1 MAESPGETVVLEPFI
16 GGRWYERAADGSE
29 TEWGRVLAF
38 EPPHRILLS
47 WRMSADWGHASE
59 QDRAPEIEV
68 TFIAES
74 TNRTRIFFEHRHL
87 ERYGDEAQRMYASL
101 DKPNAAEAVLRAF
114 QVGVTTSKTRSGPR
128 AA

>member
-1 MAESPGETVVLEPFI
+1 
-16 GGRWYERAADGSE
+16 
-29 TEWGRVLAF
+29 VLAF

-68 TFIAES
+68 TFIAER
-74 TNRTRIFFEHRHL
+74 TNRTSVVFEHRHL

-114 QVGVTTSKTRSGPR
+114 QVGVTIAKTRRGPR